1 MLSDFSTRG
10 AVVEFAGERWS
21 GKTFLMH
28 TICSLNSLRNLKTF
42 YVDSSGSFDP
52 ELIYN
57 YLKNLG
63 TIPDEKINEKL
74 KNITHIRLYEP
85 DDIFDL
91 IQKLRILEYS
101 CLVFDD
107 LLSLFY
113 YRNEK
118 SLKIKIRRIIK
129 ELAMLAVLRK
139 VCIVFT
145 NTIVNNPNNKFPS
158 LTTYE
163 LRYNDILRYIHIKAI
178 IRQKVRNSIVCEFIY
193 PIQLEKTKM
202 VID

>member
-1 MLSDFSTRG
+1 
-10 AVVEFAGERWS
+10 
-21 GKTFLMH
+21 MH